1 MAVKLELEKVLA
13 QTETITDAHILD
25 HALANLTKLSAS
37 LQVHIPKE
45 SIDTNEAMPLPS
57 GFVPVEKFPPAK
69 KNEVQLRFSRT
80 TNSAGRKQKMVPLL

>member
-13 QTETITDAHILD
+13 QTEAITDAHILD

-45 SIDTNEAMPLPS
+45 IDGTKEAILQPS
-57 GFVPVEKFPPAK
+57 SFVPVEKFPPAK

-80 TNSAGRKQKMVPLL
+80 THSAGRKQKMIPLQ